1 MNVNDWIDAFM
12 KPHRLRLLRELD
24 KIGERIPNNNSTS
37 FKHRGFIH
45 YGSRAEYISPRQL
58 PMDLVADVEPLID
71 ESKQLSRDVIYIKAI
86 LNNLVIFRST
96 NLLKAVMPM
105 RIADD
110 WFLGDEVFDESQIQ
124 SFKETH
130 HKGIELLG
138 HYALLSELY
147 GDWK

>member
-1 MNVNDWIDAFM
+1 MDVNDWIDAFM

-24 KIGERIPNNNSTS
+24 KIGERIPNNDNIS

-45 YGSRAEYISPRQL
+45 YGSKPTAGSPKQL
-58 PMDLVADVEPLID
+58 PMDLIADVEPLID
-71 ESKQLSRDVIYIKAI
+71 EYKQLSRDAIYIKAV
-86 LNNLVIFRST
+86 LGNLVIFRST

-110 WFLGDEVFDESQIQ
+110 WFLGNEVFDESQIQ